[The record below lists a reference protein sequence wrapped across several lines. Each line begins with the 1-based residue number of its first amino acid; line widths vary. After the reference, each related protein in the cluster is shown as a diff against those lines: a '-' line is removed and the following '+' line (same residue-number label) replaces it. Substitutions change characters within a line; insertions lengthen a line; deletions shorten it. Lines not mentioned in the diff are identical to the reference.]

1 MHDSMDGRHLG
12 DEIRERETMLWFSQ
26 RPYGERRV
34 NVRANTI
41 HSLMRAGLIREQETE
56 ITGAVRTSICG
67 DTRCRDARLLTR
79 PARRRGDLR
88 GARPGVLQG
97 GGEVSN
103 LGIRTKKLSRAAHRP
118 RRHR

>member
-1 MHDSMDGRHLG
+1 MDGQHLG

-56 ITGAVRTSICG
+56 ITGAVRTMH
-67 DTRCRDARLLTR
+67 LTE
-79 PARRRGDLR
+79 RG
-88 GARPGVLQG
+88 
-97 GGEVSN
+97 
-103 LGIRTKKLSRAAHRP
+103 RAALMP
-118 RRHR
+118 R